1 MKKNFPSVRLGIFI
15 LLGITLLVV
24 GIFLIGQK
32 NALFSSTFKVKSYFK
47 DIQGL
52 RTGTTV
58 RLSGIDV
65 GSVSNVEIVNDT
77 TGRVQVTMDLQTD
90 IQRFIRTDTKAS
102 IESEGLVGNKVIVL
116 KIGSSGAEQ
125 VKNDGVI
132 QSEEPLGFSAI
143 IAQTEGVMEYTKK
156 MTKDLSEIVAKV
168 NSGEGSLGKLI
179 GDDQLYNNA
188 TDLTSQASKS
198 LKGITGEL
206 SKVTGLFDTLGHGVE
221 TTINNINKVV
231 TNVDSIV
238 SGINQ
243 GKGVIGGFV
252 SKNGKYDSTVTSTL
266 LNIQNTSEEA
276 KIGATRLAENMEA
289 LKHNWLFKGYFE
301 NRGYWDKAEY
311 EVNLDDRL
319 KKLDEKIKELNDRIE
334 TLKKMQGQS
343 K

>member
-32 NALFSSTFKVKSYFK
+32 NALFSSTFKVRSYFK

-188 TDLTSQASKS
+188 TDLTSQANKS

-206 SKVTGLFDTLGHGVE
+206 SKVTGLFDTLGYGVE
-221 TTINNINKVV
+221 NTINNINKVV

-311 EVNLDDRL
+311 EVKIDDRL
-319 KKLDEKIKELNDRIE
+319 KQLDAKIKELNDRIE

>member
-311 EVNLDDRL
+311 EVKLDDRL
-319 KKLDEKIKELNDRIE
+319 KQLDEKIKELNDRIE